1 MFVEHVTHVGIRFFF
16 FQYGI
21 VVEVGTSYTEATLY
35 HWEGAKMAG
44 TGQVHHVRR
53 VAVTHSEPT
62 TSGNPLG
69 ISGST
74 AEVASAASGAG
85 RASRDISGL
94 LDTLKEYVPEV
105 QRPTTPIYLLA
116 TEGIRLNK

>member
-1 MFVEHVTHVGIRFFF
+1 M
-16 FQYGI
+16 
-21 VVEVGTSYTEATLY
+21 VEVGTSYTEATLY

-53 VAVTHSEPT
+53 VATTHTEPT
-62 TSGNPLG
+62 GG
-69 ISGST
+69 GGRDHGT
-74 AEVASAASGAG
+74 AGAIGASANEAVATGAG

-94 LDTLKEYVPEV
+94 LDTLKEYVPEI

-116 TEGIRLNK
+116 TEGMKLNR